1 MARFQT
7 KKVASVLALWLL
19 AGSYAPAGRAVTN
32 GAWGG
37 QRLAPPEAVKCPRNN
52 LTVYEG
58 RVVAYRRAAAQ
69 IFLRI
74 RTDAGTSESVTVR
87 HRRGEDPSRWF
98 LLWAEPFRPAD
109 WRQIE
114 SRKGRLRAGMRA
126 NAWVCDDGSNPVIDW
141 RPRRD

>member
-19 AGSYAPAGRAVTN
+19 AGSYASAGRAVTD
-32 GAWGG
+32 GAGGG
-37 QRLAPPEAVKCPRNN
+37 QRLAPPEAVKCPRDN

-69 IFLRI
+69 TSLRI
-74 RTDAGTSESVTVR
+74 RTDAGTNESVTVR
-87 HRRGEDPSRWF
+87 HGRGEDPSRWF

-109 WRQIE
+109 WRLIE
-114 SRKGRLRAGMRA
+114 SRRGRLRAGMRA
-126 NAWVCDDGSNPVIDW
+126 NAWVCNDGSNPVIDW